1 METTLVENLPH
12 VTWVGVLIKAI
23 LILAVISAIAGFGTF
38 IERKVL
44 AFMQR
49 RLGPMHVGPYGL
61 LQLAAD
67 GIKLFTK
74 EDIVPQNANK
84 FIFMIAP
91 IITAATAFI
100 ALSAV
105 PVFPNFTIPELFIF
119 WDWIPFIG
127 GLTFG
132 GVFVP
137 SIAAD
142 LNIGILFVLGMMA
155 SGLYGPLLAG
165 MSQANKWGIIGAA
178 RTAVQF
184 LSYEVVTG
192 LSILAPI
199 MLVGSLSFVDFNN
212 HQAAGIGSWL
222 IWQQP
227 VAFVLFLIAGF
238 AETNRTPFDLLE
250 HEAEIVSGYATEYS
264 GMRWGMF
271 FIGEY
276 ANMITISIIAAIVF
290 LGGYSEGGIGW
301 LTIIM
306 KVGFFFFLMLWVRA
320 AWPHV
325 RPDQL
330 MWLCWK
336 VLMPIAVINV
346 VITGIVMMV

>member
-1 METTLVENLPH
+1 MEAVNILPE
-12 VTWVGVLIKAI
+12 VTWVGVLIKAV
-23 LILAVISAIAGFGTF
+23 LILAIISALAGFGTF
-38 IERKVL
+38 IERKIL

-61 LQLAAD
+61 LQIAAD

-74 EDIVPQNANK
+74 EDIIPQNANK
-84 FIFMIAP
+84 LIFMIAP

-105 PVFPNFTIPELFIF
+105 PVFPDFTIPEFVPVL
-119 WDWIPFIG
+119 G
-127 GLTFG
+127 GI
-132 GVFVP
+132 FVP

-155 SGLYGPLLAG
+155 AGLYGPLLAG

-212 HQAAGIGSWL
+212 YQQEGVMSWM

-250 HEAEIVSGYATEYS
+250 HEAEVVSGYATEYS

-290 LGGYSEGGIGW
+290 LGGYDAASTFGW
-301 LTIIM
+301 LFIM
-306 KVGFFFFLMLWVRA
+306 LKIAFFFFLMLWVRA
-320 AWPHV
+320 AWPHI

-336 VLMPIAVINV
+336 VLMPLALVNILVTALVILV
-346 VITGIVMMV
+346 

>member
-1 METTLVENLPH
+1 MEAVTVVENLPQ
-12 VTWVGVLIKAI
+12 VTAVGVIIKAVI
-23 LILAVISAIAGFGTF
+23 ILAVISAIAGFGTF
-38 IERKVL
+38 VERKVL

-61 LQLAAD
+61 LQIAAD

-74 EDIVPQNANK
+74 EDIIPQNANK

-91 IITAATAFI
+91 IVTAATAFI

-105 PVFPNFTIPELFIF
+105 PVFPDFTIPEFI
-119 WDWIPFIG
+119 PLLG
-127 GLTFG
+127 GT
-132 GVFVP
+132 FVP

-155 SGLYGPLLAG
+155 AGLYGPLLAG

-212 HQAAGIGSWL
+212 YQQEGVMSWMV
-222 IWQQP
+222 WQQP

-250 HEAEIVSGYATEYS
+250 HEAEVVSGYATEYS

-290 LGGYSEGGIGW
+290 LGGYDSASSIGW
-301 LTIIM
+301 LTIIL

-320 AWPHV
+320 AWPHI

-336 VLMPIAVINV
+336 VLMPLALVNILVTALVILV
-346 VITGIVMMV
+346 

>member
-1 METTLVENLPH
+1 METTLVENLPE
-12 VTWVGVLIKAI
+12 VTAAGVIIKAI
-23 LILAVISAIAGFGTF
+23 IVLAVIAAIAGFGTY

-49 RLGPMHVGPYGL
+49 RYGPLHVGPFGL

-74 EDIVPQNANK
+74 EDIVPQHANTL
-84 FIFMIAP
+84 IFKVAP
-91 IITAATAFI
+91 TITAATAFI

-105 PVFPNFTIPELFIF
+105 PVFPDFTIPE
-119 WDWIPFIG
+119 WIP
-127 GLTFG
+127 LLG

-137 SIAAD
+137 AVASD

-155 SGLYGPLLAG
+155 AGLYGPLLAG
-165 MSQANKWGIIGAA
+165 MAQANKWGLIGAA
-178 RTAVQF
+178 RTAIQF

-212 HQAAGIGSWL
+212 AQAGGISHWL

-276 ANMITISIIAAIVF
+276 ANMITISIIAAVVF
-290 LGGYSEGGIGW
+290 LGGYSEMGIGW
-301 LTIIM
+301 LTIIL

-320 AWPHV
+320 SWPHV

>member
-1 METTLVENLPH
+1 
-12 VTWVGVLIKAI
+12 
-23 LILAVISAIAGFGTF
+23 
-38 IERKVL
+38 
-44 AFMQR
+44 
-49 RLGPMHVGPYGL
+49 MHVGPYGL
-61 LQLAAD
+61 LQIAAD

-84 FIFMIAP
+84 LIFMIAP
-91 IITAATAFI
+91 AITAATAFI

-105 PVFPNFTIPELFIF
+105 PVFPDFTVPEFIPVL
-119 WDWIPFIG
+119 G
-127 GLTFG
+127 GT
-132 GVFVP
+132 FVP
-137 SIAAD
+137 SIASD
-142 LNIGILFVLGMMA
+142 LNVGVLFVLGMMA
-155 SGLYGPLLAG
+155 AGIYGPLLAG
-165 MSQANKWGIIGAA
+165 MSQANKWGIIGSA
-178 RTAVQF
+178 RTAIQF
-184 LSYEVVTG
+184 LSFEVITG
-192 LSILAPI
+192 FSLIAPI
-199 MLVGSLSFVDFNN
+199 MLVGSMSFVDFNN
-212 HQAAGIGSWL
+212 YQSAGVTSWM

-250 HEAEIVSGYATEYS
+250 HEAEVVSGFATEYS

-276 ANMITISIIAAIVF
+276 ANMITVSIIAAVVF
-290 LGGYSEGGIGW
+290 LGGYDAESSLGW

-336 VLMPIAVINV
+336 VLMPIAMINILV
-346 VITGIVMMV
+346 TAIYVML

>member
-1 METTLVENLPH
+1 MEATVLPE
-12 VTWVGVLIKAI
+12 VTSAGVVIKAI
-23 LILAVISAIAGFGTF
+23 IILAIISAIAGFGTY

-49 RLGPMHVGPYGL
+49 RLGPMHVGPFGL
-61 LQLAAD
+61 LQIAAD
-67 GIKLFTK
+67 GIKLFTQ
-74 EDIVPQNANK
+74 EDIIPQNANK
-84 FIFMIAP
+84 FIFQIAP
-91 IITAATAFI
+91 AITAATAFI
-100 ALSAV
+100 ALASV
-105 PVFPNFTIPELFIF
+105 PVFPDFTIPEFVPLL
-119 WDWIPFIG
+119 G
-127 GLTFG
+127 GT
-132 GVFVP
+132 FVP

-142 LNIGILFVLGMMA
+142 INVGILFVLGMMA
-155 SGLYGPLLAG
+155 AGLYGPLLAG
-165 MSQANKWGIIGAA
+165 MAQANKWGIIGSA
-178 RTAVQF
+178 RTAIQF

-199 MLVGSLSFVDFNN
+199 MLVGSLSLVDFNE
-212 HQAAGIGSWL
+212 HQAGGFTEWL

-250 HEAEIVSGYATEYS
+250 HEAEVVSGYATEYS

-276 ANMITISIIAAIVF
+276 ANMITVAILASVMF
-290 LGGYSEGGIGW
+290 LGGYNDLGFIAGW
-301 LTIIM
+301 FIIIL
-306 KVGFFFFLMLWVRA
+306 KIAFFFFLMLWVRA
-320 AWPHV
+320 SWPHI

-336 VLMPIAVINV
+336 VLMPLALVNIL
-346 VITGIVMMV
+346 ITATVMMI

>member
-1 METTLVENLPH
+1 MDALIFET
-12 VTWVGVLIKAI
+12 LIKAVVVL
-23 LILAVISAIAGFGTF
+23 LIISALAGFGTYL
-38 IERKVL
+38 ERKVL

-61 LQLAAD
+61 LQVLAD

-84 FIFMIAP
+84 FIFMVAP
-91 IITAATAFI
+91 AITAATAFI
-100 ALSAV
+100 ALAAV
-105 PVFPNFTIPELFIF
+105 PLFPEFTLFGYTVHPI
-119 WDWIPFIG
+119 I
-127 GLTFG
+127 
-132 GVFVP
+132 
-137 SIAAD
+137 AD
-142 LNIGILFVLGMMA
+142 LNIGILFILGMMA

-165 MSQANKWGIIGAA
+165 MAQANKWGIIGSA
-178 RTAVQF
+178 RTAILF

-199 MLVGSLSFVDFNN
+199 MLVGSLSLIDFNTA
-212 HQAAGIGSWL
+212 QADGIGDWMV
-222 IWQQP
+222 WHQP

-250 HEAEIVSGYATEYS
+250 HEAEVISGYATEYS

-276 ANMITISIIAAIVF
+276 ANMITIAFIASLVFFGGFNPLGFIPGFLAII
-290 LGGYSEGGIGW
+290 L
-301 LTIIM
+301 
-306 KVGFFFFLMLWVRA
+306 KVSFFFFLMLWVRA

-336 VLMPIAVINV
+336 VLMPIAVLNV
-346 VITGIVMMV
+346 LVTGIVVML

>member
-1 METTLVENLPH
+1 MGETAVNLLPE
-12 VTWVGVLIKAI
+12 VTWIGVLIKAV
-23 LILAVISAIAGFGTF
+23 LILAVISALAGFGTF

-61 LQLAAD
+61 LQIAAD

-74 EDIVPQNANK
+74 EDIIPQNANK
-84 FIFMIAP
+84 FIFKIAP
-91 IITAATAFI
+91 VITAATAFI

-105 PVFPNFTIPELFIF
+105 PVFPDFTIPEFI
-119 WDWIPFIG
+119 PV
-127 GLTFG
+127 LG

-137 SIAAD
+137 SIASD

-155 SGLYGPLLAG
+155 AGLYGPLLAG

-212 HQAAGIGSWL
+212 YQHDEGVWMMFY
-222 IWQQP
+222 QP

-250 HEAEIVSGYATEYS
+250 HEAEVVSGYATEYS

-276 ANMITISIIAAIVF
+276 ANMITISVIASIVF
-290 LGGYSEGGIGW
+290 MGGYNPETMLFGFSIGW
-301 LTIIM
+301 LLIM
-306 KVGFFFFLMLWVRA
+306 LKIAFFFFLMLWVRA
-320 AWPHV
+320 SWPHI

-336 VLMPIAVINV
+336 VLMPLALINILVTALV
-346 VITGIVMMV
+346 VMV

>member
-1 METTLVENLPH
+1 METTLAHNLPE
-12 VTWVGVLIKAI
+12 VTAAGVWIKAI
-23 LILAVISAIAGFGTF
+23 IILAVISAIAGFGTF

-61 LQLAAD
+61 LQLIAD

-84 FIFMIAP
+84 LIFMVAP

-100 ALSAV
+100 ALAAV
-105 PVFPNFTIPELFIF
+105 PVFPDFTIPE
-119 WDWIPFIG
+119 WIPLLG
-127 GLTFG
+127 GT
-132 GVFVP
+132 FVP

-155 SGLYGPLLAG
+155 AGLYGPLLAG
-165 MSQANKWGIIGAA
+165 MAQANKWGIIGAA
-178 RTAVQF
+178 RTAIQF

-212 HQAAGIGSWL
+212 AQAGGIGNWL

-227 VAFVLFLIAGF
+227 VSFVLFLIAGF

-250 HEAEIVSGYATEYS
+250 HEAEVVSGYATEYS

-290 LGGYSEGGIGW
+290 LGGYSADGLGW
-301 LTIIM
+301 LAIIL
-306 KVGFFFFLMLWVRA
+306 KVAFFFFLMLWVRA
-320 AWPHV
+320 SWPHV

>member
-1 METTLVENLPH
+1 MDGYI
-12 VTWVGVLIKAI
+12 VGTIIKAI
-23 LILAVISAIAGFGTF
+23 LVLAIISALAGFGTY

-74 EDIVPQNANK
+74 EDFIPSGANR
-84 FIFMIAP
+84 FIFMVAP

-100 ALSAV
+100 ALAAV
-105 PVFPNFTIPELFIF
+105 PLLPEFNLFGIEVKP
-119 WDWIPFIG
+119 II
-127 GLTFG
+127 
-132 GVFVP
+132 
-137 SIAAD
+137 SD

-155 SGLYGPLLAG
+155 AGLYGPLLAG
-165 MSQANKWGIIGAA
+165 MSQRNKWGLLGSA
-178 RTAVQF
+178 RTAIQF

-192 LSILAPI
+192 LSLLAPI
-199 MLVGSLSFVDFNN
+199 MLVGSLSLIDFNN
-212 HQAAGIGSWL
+212 YQSGGVSEWL
-222 IWQQP
+222 VWQQP
-227 VAFVLFLIAGF
+227 LAFILFIIAGF

-250 HEAEIVSGYATEYS
+250 HEAEIVAGYATEYS

-276 ANMITISIIAAIVF
+276 ANMITIGFLAALIFFGGFNSWGFIPGGLAII
-290 LGGYSEGGIGW
+290 L
-301 LTIIM
+301 
-306 KVGFFFFLMLWVRA
+306 KVSFFFFLMLWVRA
-320 AWPHV
+320 SWPHV

-336 VLMPIAVINV
+336 VLMPLAVINV
-346 VITGIVMMV
+346 TLTGLWMMI